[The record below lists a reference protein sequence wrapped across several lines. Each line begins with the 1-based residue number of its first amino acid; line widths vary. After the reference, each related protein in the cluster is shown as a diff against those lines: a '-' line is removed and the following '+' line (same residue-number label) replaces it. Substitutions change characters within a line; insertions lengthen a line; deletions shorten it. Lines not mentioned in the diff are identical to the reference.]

1 MSALGEERPPL
12 FGTKTGMDAPTPA
25 DSRLTAPSPTTARF
39 AARLA
44 SSTGHDLEIEGYWR
58 PVIALAEAAHKGWAL
73 GLKLRLGGGGGG
85 RAITLDSL
93 NVVDLERAN
102 LAAVRHGLGA
112 LPDHG
117 RQTPAPVA
125 VIPIAWSCAKSERG
139 RRELLR
145 LAGQARASRQVIP
158 VAELTGVEPGA
169 PSAALTATIDSLKPM
184 FGAVLIRL
192 TSTSEDVPRLMNRG
206 FAGAS
211 LDAAGLEISPD
222 RPILVGVAALLKA
235 IGPTVM
241 LQDITTVAALEAAR
255 DARMAWASLDLT
267 RGGWHL
273 FQAGLEALK
282 SGPTRDD

>member
-1 MSALGEERPPL
+1 
-12 FGTKTGMDAPTPA
+12 MDAPTPA
-25 DSRLTAPSPTTARF
+25 DSRPAAPSPTTARF

-58 PVIALAEAAHKGWAL
+58 PLIALAEATHKGWAL
-73 GLKLRLGGGGGG
+73 SLKLRAAGAPA
-85 RAITLDSL
+85 RAIALDSL
-93 NVVDLERAN
+93 NAVDLERVN
-102 LAAVRHGLGA
+102 LAALKHGFA
-112 LPDHG
+112 CLPDAD
-117 RQTPAPVA
+117 RRTPASVA
-125 VIPIAWSCAKSERG
+125 VVPIAWTCCKTERG
-139 RRELLR
+139 RRDLLR
-145 LAGQARASRQVIP
+145 LAGQARAARKIIP

-169 PSAALTATIDSLKPM
+169 PSAMLSAAIDSLKPM

-211 LDAAGLEISPD
+211 LEAAGLEISPD

-241 LQDITTVAALEAAR
+241 LQDVTTVAALEAAR

-273 FQAGLEALK
+273 YQAGMEALK
-282 SGPTRDD
+282 AAPSRND